1 MGSNCDYK
9 RPVRTQSGEL
19 RMEQSA
25 RLAASSKSARVAVQ
39 FRERAAAIAEN
50 MTGFQPSTQAFQP
63 VAEKFE
69 AIFEGSKRSPNFT
82 ISSRDKRDFTRDT
95 RTSRNSRNLH
105 GINDITLSKVG
116 QNRMFSKCP
125 TLVQPIVKVLL

>member
-19 RMEQSA
+19 RMEQPA

-50 MTGFQPSTQAFQP
+50 MAAFQRSKAAFQP
-63 VAEKFE
+63 GAEKLG
-69 AIFEGSKRSPNFT
+69 AILEGSKRSSNVA
-82 ISSRDKRDFTRDT
+82 ISSRDKRVFSRDT
-95 RTSRNSRNLH
+95 RTSRNSLNLH
-105 GINDITLSKVG
+105 GINHITLDKVG

-125 TLVQPIVKVLL
+125 TLVHSNT

>member
-50 MTGFQPSTQAFQP
+50 MAAFQRSKAAFQP
-63 VAEKFE
+63 GAEKLE
-69 AIFEGSKRSPNFT
+69 AIFEGSKRSSNVA
-82 ISSRDKRDFTRDT
+82 ISSRDT
-95 RTSRNSRNLH
+95 RTSRNSPKRHALSN
-105 GINDITLSKVG
+105 ITLSKVG
-116 QNRMFSKCP
+116 QNRMFSKCT
-125 TLVQPIVKVLL
+125 TLV